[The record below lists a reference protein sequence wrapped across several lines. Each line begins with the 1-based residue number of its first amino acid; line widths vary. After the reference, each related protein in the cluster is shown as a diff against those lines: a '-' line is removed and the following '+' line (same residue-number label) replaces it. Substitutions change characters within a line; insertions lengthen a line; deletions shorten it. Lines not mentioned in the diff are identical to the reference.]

1 MNGVAQRCKRRHLE
15 YNQSQPD
22 SRECQRPIR
31 HLSVLCFCVAQQ
43 SSNMSLFPIYIPFM
57 QQQQKIVTVTV
68 STTINGHGHTFSE
81 DGHSEIVLWRSE
93 LPLSAHVILQ
103 WLMAMSAGYMY
114 SSDFE
119 QCFVAEITRYAACSL
134 PLSSANSDKHLFG
147 FAFRQQLSHVIA
159 PQTEGMMILRAPGK
173 IWNMISNRRT

>member
-15 YNQSQPD
+15 YKSQPD
-22 SRECQRPIR
+22 SRECQRLIR
-31 HLSVLCFCVAQQ
+31 HLSVLCCPTIQQHVALLYLHTIYATAAEKR
-43 SSNMSLFPIYIPFM
+43 NGDCLNHDKWTRVYIFRRRTFWNCSLAKRVAAIC
-57 QQQQKIVTVTV
+57 
-68 STTINGHGHTFSE
+68 H
-81 DGHSEIVLWRSE
+81 
-93 LPLSAHVILQ
+93 AILQ

-134 PLSSANSDKHLFG
+134 PLSSAYSDKHLFG